1 MNEKEKACHKNKGG
15 GGSQRASEKRAEI
28 VFSTQTQWQ
37 QWPLCQLVPHQFEE
51 VKSAP
56 GRLCLAWSHYRRSA
70 GSGPNLRACSLLS
83 QQSDPHFPA
92 LHSLLAGGKSG
103 SRWGVGL
110 PAPVL
115 HPSNPWEVGEMT
127 PADSNCQLARQRRG
141 EPGTEDRGERRKSRR
156 GEEKD
161 DKGLGV
167 SYPGRRLS
175 GSFVV

>member
-1 MNEKEKACHKNKGG
+1 M
-15 GGSQRASEKRAEI
+15 
-28 VFSTQTQWQ
+28 
-37 QWPLCQLVPHQFEE
+37 
-51 VKSAP
+51 
-56 GRLCLAWSHYRRSA
+56 
-70 GSGPNLRACSLLS
+70 
-83 QQSDPHFPA
+83 
-92 LHSLLAGGKSG
+92 
-103 SRWGVGL
+103 GL